1 MAYTSRK
8 DIPEKY
14 KWNLG
19 DIFTT
24 PQDWGNRLC
33 RV

>member
-1 MAYTSRK
+1 MAYTNRK

-19 DIFTT
+19 DIFAT
-24 PQDWGNRLC
+24 PADWEKTF
-33 RV
+33 